1 MLTYCCWGFFK
12 EVLLFVVPWRV
23 GWMEVG
29 FFYGVIDVCR
39 LFDLLRDVCFE
50 SFYRLMAR

>member
-1 MLTYCCWGFFK
+1 VLTYCCWGFFK

-39 LFDLLRDVCFE
+39 LFDLLRDVCLE